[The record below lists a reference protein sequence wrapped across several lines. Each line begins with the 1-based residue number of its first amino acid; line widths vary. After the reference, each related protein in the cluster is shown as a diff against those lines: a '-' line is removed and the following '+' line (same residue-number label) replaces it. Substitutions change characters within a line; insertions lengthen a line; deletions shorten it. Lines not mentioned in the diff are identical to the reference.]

1 MNVPCLKYANISVFA
16 AALISNF
23 SGIAASQELVASDIP
38 KIIITYYEN
47 KLEFKHDYLGKT
59 LTATM
64 FFNNVRENAFVTC
77 YFVGFDGVNGSA
89 GLTCNFSET
98 LTSKFIDWD
107 AGKSVSLTGVVSEAV
122 LSNLYLKR
130 CEFK

>member
-1 MNVPCLKYANISVFA
+1 MNVPRLKYANISVFI

-23 SGIAASQELVASDIP
+23 SGIAVSQELVASDIP
-38 KIIITYYEN
+38 KIIITYHEN

-64 FFNNVRENAFVTC
+64 FFNNVRENAFVTG
-77 YFVGFDGVNGSA
+77 YFVSFDGINESA

-98 LTSKFIDWD
+98 LTSEYIDWD
-107 AGKSVSLTGVVSEAV
+107 AGKSVSLTGVVSDVV
-122 LSNLYLKR
+122 LVTLYLKG
-130 CEFK
+130 CEFR

>member
-1 MNVPCLKYANISVFA
+1 MNVPRLNYASVSVFI

-23 SGIAASQELVASDIP
+23 SGISASQELAASDIP

-64 FFNNVRENAFVTC
+64 FFNNVQESAFTTG

-89 GLTCNFSET
+89 GLTCRFPET
-98 LTSKFIDWD
+98 LTSEFIDWD
-107 AGKSVSLTGVVSEAV
+107 AGKSVSLTGVVSDV
-122 LSNLYLKR
+122 VFVTLYLKG
-130 CEFK
+130 CEFR